1 MIDDPI
7 LSAGSPARRTLAHV
21 WSGDEVVIL
30 SSPPG
35 AGKTEV
41 ITSIA
46 PYLDIVAGRSVTIAT
61 PTIAGAYDLAVRL
74 KEKVERLNEKNDRDT
89 TVILVGGSFNPR
101 KSRGVA
107 VERSHKPANGAICV
121 RTIAATKLARSET
134 DVLIVDEAYQSTALD
149 VREAAAYARQLLLV
163 GDPGQ
168 IGPVI
173 TIDTIAWDSLPDSP
187 ALRAPE
193 MFETWPNAVKLHLET
208 TFRLGPSTTQ
218 AIQCLYDFPFTS
230 SRPEADVEGLEEVE
244 VLSLGSPTTPAD
256 LNTMREVVRIAEDM
270 VGREYT
276 YGSKIRTITSADI
289 AIIASRNEQVSML
302 ESLASRRLRKTTV
315 GTADSLQGGQ
325 WPIAVAVD
333 PLLGAH
339 EASGHAL
346 TQGRL
351 CVMCS
356 RHIGHLSFVTSDNV
370 NLLLDEADITKKER
384 ALQRRLRE
392 ELLQA

>member
-1 MIDDPI
+1 MITDPI
-7 LSAGSPARRTLAHV
+7 LAPATPARRTLAHV

-35 AGKTEV
+35 AGKTEA

-46 PYLDIVAGRSVTIAT
+46 PYLDIAAGRSVTIAT

-74 KEKVERLNEKNDRDT
+74 KEKVERLNDEHGSET
-89 TVILVGGSFNPR
+89 HVVLVGGSFNPR
-101 KSRGVA
+101 KSHGVA
-107 VERSHKPANGAICV
+107 VEKSGRPDNGKICV
-121 RTIAATKLARSET
+121 RTIAATKLARSAT

-149 VREAAAYARQLLLV
+149 VREAAAYASQVLLV

-193 MFETWPNAVKLHLET
+193 MFETWPDAVKLHLET
-208 TFRLGPSTTQ
+208 TFRLGPTTTQ

-230 SRPEADVEGLEEVE
+230 SRPDAKVEGLPEIEVH
-244 VLSLGSPTTPAD
+244 SLGSPTAPAD
-256 LNTMREVVRIAEDM
+256 LDTMREVVRIAEDM
-270 VGREYT
+270 VGREYS
-276 YGSKIRTITSADI
+276 YGGKTREITPKDI

-302 ESLASRRLRKTTV
+302 ESLAARQLRKATV

-356 RHIGHLSFVTSDNV
+356 RHIGHLAFITSDDV
-370 NLLLDEADITKKER
+370 NTLLDEADITKAER

-392 ELLQA
+392 ELMQA